1 MKVHE
6 KLAHLT
12 PEQLDDL
19 MERYQGKEKVAALIE
34 EFGIDTSPGNLIY
47 LFPPILHEDLFCQ
60 YCKDTNLVS
69 NRAPRTGYSSRS
81 QTSYCLECG
90 HDNSERC
97 LCEICIEKENFA
109 QEEAAQRESDI
120 IKAAYTREVETPSVD
135 NITLKDAV
143 FILALARHSLTEDL
157 RFVEP
162 FKKDEV
168 ALAPL
173 YECQN
178 DIVTHLSGEGFI
190 TISPDSPV
198 DAFIFDPAETC
209 LTGYV
214 SDRVLWEFLPGLDTG
229 DKCDYIKSLQ
239 TVAGED
245 EWPDAWRADVPTL
258 WHHIAKYECL
268 EFFLHLLAQ
277 RGYLPYT
284 IGEKTHTTFDNLLAD
299 FPVSIIFNLSWMAVR
314 DTIDFIAR
322 NNISRNR
329 GKNIFIGAI
338 QRKADKAKAEGWD
351 LRHFRQNFSYPQTVV
366 SATFFNLFLELG
378 DSAFETVPPRIDGTW
393 CRT

>member
-1 MKVHE
+1 M
-6 KLAHLT
+6 T

-19 MERYQGKEKVAALIE
+19 INRYYGKEKVPALIE
-34 EFGIDTSPGNLIY
+34 EFGIDTSPGKLIY
-47 LFPPILHEDLFCQ
+47 LFPPIPHEDLFCH

-81 QTSYCLECG
+81 QTPYCPECG
-90 HDNSERC
+90 HKNSERC
-97 LCEICIEKENFA
+97 LCKICIEKENLA
-109 QEEAAQRESDI
+109 HEEAAERQSDI
-120 IKAAYTREVETPSVD
+120 IAAAYTREVETPSVD

-143 FILALARHSLTEDL
+143 LILALARHSLTEDM

-162 FKKDEV
+162 FNTDEV

-178 DIVTHLSGEGFI
+178 DIVTHLSAKGLI

-214 SDRVLWEFLPGLDTG
+214 PGKVLWEFLPGLDTG

-245 EWPDAWRADVPTL
+245 EWPEGWRADVPTL

-284 IGEKTHTTFDNLLAD
+284 IGAKTHTTFDNLLAD
-299 FPVSIIFNLSWMAVR
+299 FPVSRIFNLSWMAVR
-314 DTIDFIAR
+314 DTIDYIAR
-322 NNISRNR
+322 KNIPRNR

-338 QRKADKAKAEGWD
+338 QRKADKAKAEGWE
-351 LRHFRQNFSYPQTVV
+351 LKHFRQNFSYPQTVV
-366 SATFFNLFLELG
+366 SATFFNLFLELRG
-378 DSAFETVPPRIDGTW
+378 SAFETVPPRIDGAW